1 MGNDFVLEQLI
12 DLLKVFFLSVDVLK
26 KHILPLIS
34 TNFI

>member
-26 KHILPLIS
+26 KNILPLIS